1 MEYVGNWC
9 WWRSSLGSLVEY
21 IVWLW
26 FWGLVGCVVCRCG
39 HKFFETLLHVLCDA
53 GDISLM
59 ISIDRQ
65 SGWVFHGLKSWFEVM
80 NFLRRI
86 FIRYSGDLYSFQ
98 RGMQLLMWI
107 EGWSYCWWV
116 W

>member
-1 MEYVGNWC
+1 MVVV
-9 WWRSSLGSLVEY
+9 LGIGWVY
-21 IVWLW
+21 CVPLW
-26 FWGLVGCVVCRCG
+26 TQVS
-39 HKFFETLLHVLCDA
+39 ETLLHVLCDA

-65 SGWVFHGLKSWFEVM
+65 SGWVFHEFKSWFEVM

-98 RGMQLLMWI
+98 CGMQLLMWI